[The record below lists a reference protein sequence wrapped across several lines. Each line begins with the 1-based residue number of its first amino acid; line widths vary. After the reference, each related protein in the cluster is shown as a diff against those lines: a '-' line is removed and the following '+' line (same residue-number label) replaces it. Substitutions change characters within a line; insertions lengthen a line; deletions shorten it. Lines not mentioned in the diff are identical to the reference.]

1 MEIDETTAR
10 AMNWTER
17 QLVVQANASIAPL
30 LAKVDD
36 LQRFAAVFKVEVD
49 DDEAIGH
56 EALGEAKAL
65 IRQFDE
71 VRKEVVADTT
81 RAIAEVNQRFREA
94 VAPLQVVRERFESAL
109 AAHHAKRIAA
119 ERAERQREQAQREQ
133 AQREQAQAIAASAQP
148 AAALTVAAPAVAAPE
163 PVKVATT
170 AVAGSYKATFTAKIV
185 DPSKVPDVYWRPDL
199 ALVQRAVDE
208 GARAIPGVEIVES
221 VQVKNR
227 RK

>member
-1 MEIDETTAR
+1 MEIDETT
-10 AMNWTER
+10 TTTTTIER
-17 QLVVQANASIAPL
+17 PLVIRANASLAPL

-36 LQRFAAVFKVEVD
+36 LQRFAAVFAVEGD

-65 IRQFDE
+65 IRQFDD

-81 RAIAEVNQRFREA
+81 KAIAEVNARFREA
-94 VAPLQVVRERFESAL
+94 VAPLRVVRERFEEAL
-109 AAHHAKRIAA
+109 AAHHAKRVAA
-119 ERAERQREQAQREQ
+119 ERAARQREQAQREQ

-148 AAALTVAAPAVAAPE
+148 AAALTVAAPA

-170 AVAGSYKATFTAKIV
+170 AVAGSYKAIFTAQIV
-185 DPSKVPDVYWRPDL
+185 DPSAVPDVYWRPDL

-208 GARAIPGVEIVES
+208 GARSIPGVEIVES
-221 VQVKNR
+221 VQVNNR